1 MEEDESTHR
10 PTSKPLSVSSRLL
23 VLRVNRPEA
32 NPPSPP
38 PPPPTHTHGSNPT
51 TTPRSRGSVTL
62 PPPCTTIPNIRT
74 PRAEGGGYIARHPPP
89 TPFRSEVV

>member
-32 NPPSPP
+32 NPPSQPP
-38 PPPPTHTHGSNPT
+38 PPPHTHMGAI
-51 TTPRSRGSVTL
+51 
-62 PPPCTTIPNIRT
+62 PPPPLG
-74 PRAEGGGYIARHPPP
+74 RAGA
-89 TPFRSEVV
+89 